1 MKHEA
6 QKKNPSAVAGKGSCC
21 FEAQVGAGAKTVEV
35 KDHLDTDAEHHG
47 GATCSAMKKDYF
59 LPFFFAFFLAAFFF
73 AIVMPPFF
81 HDKFTRWRKR
91 VNAFF

>member
-1 MKHEA
+1 L
-6 QKKNPSAVAGKGSCC
+6 C

-35 KDHLDTDAEHHG
+35 KDHRDTDAEHHG

-59 LPFFFAFFLAAFFF
+59 LPFFFAGFFLAAFFF

-81 HDKFTRWRKR
+81 RDKFTRWRKR
-91 VNAFF
+91 VNGFF